1 MSIVRFEM
9 IFEKSLRVLCVC
21 HRSYMQL
28 FLVLFSIRWITL
40 SFCLTHFFLY
50 HFNINVFLLLLL
62 LLLFE
67 KRKVFTLSHFFFV
80 LKLLRISYKLNAFRI
95 LCWRKWFKH
104 WPGTFLS
111 PKMTEITNEKL
122 IFDIF
127 FCCCFFHR
135 FFLGIFGDN
144 LS

>member
-21 HRSYMQL
+21 HKSYMQM
-28 FLVLFSIRWITL
+28 FLVLFSFRWITL

-50 HFNINVFLLLLL
+50 HFNINVFLLLL
-62 LLLFE
+62 FE

-80 LKLLRISYKLNAFRI
+80 LKLLRMSYKLNAFRI

-127 FCCCFFHR
+127 LLLLLFSS
-135 FFLGIFGDN
+135 IF
-144 LS
+144 SWHFWR